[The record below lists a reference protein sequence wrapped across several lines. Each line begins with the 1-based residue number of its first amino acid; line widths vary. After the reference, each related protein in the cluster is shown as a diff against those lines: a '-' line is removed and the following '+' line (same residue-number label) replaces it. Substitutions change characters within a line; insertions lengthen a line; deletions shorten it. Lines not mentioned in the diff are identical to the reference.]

1 MGNHSPLSTLKPNVA
16 YLQPD
21 ELGRN
26 RKIREIITAALNDS
40 AKVKQRLA
48 EESAAEIAE
57 AAQMIIAALRA
68 GKKVFVFGNGGS
80 AADAQHIVAEL
91 GGRFLLERSPLPA
104 IALTTNTSMLT
115 AIGNDYGQALIFS
128 RQLEALASPGDVV
141 IAISTSGRSANV
153 LEALRTATEKQT
165 TTIAL
170 CGQDGGDLARMVDL
184 ALIVPSDSTPRIQEA
199 HITIGHILCELVER
213 GLFGRED
220 WSDIMKSC
228 FPCWPKP
235 C

>member
-40 AKVKQRLA
+40 AIVKQRLA

-57 AAQMIIAALRA
+57 AAQIIIVALRA

-91 GGRFLLERSPLPA
+91 GGRFLVERPPLPA

-115 AIGNDYGQALIFS
+115 GVGNDYGHGLLFS

-141 IAISTSGRSANV
+141 IAISTSGRSSNV
-153 LEALRTATEKQT
+153 LEAVRVACAKEAATIVSTALGS
-165 TTIAL
+165 AL
-170 CGQDGGDLARMVDL
+170 PLSHGQASVMGQRWGAALEFARSDVDTVL
-184 ALIVPSDSTPRIQEA
+184 EECLNQ
-199 HITIGHILCELVER
+199 
-213 GLFGRED
+213 
-220 WSDIMKSC
+220 
-228 FPCWPKP
+228 
-235 C
+235 